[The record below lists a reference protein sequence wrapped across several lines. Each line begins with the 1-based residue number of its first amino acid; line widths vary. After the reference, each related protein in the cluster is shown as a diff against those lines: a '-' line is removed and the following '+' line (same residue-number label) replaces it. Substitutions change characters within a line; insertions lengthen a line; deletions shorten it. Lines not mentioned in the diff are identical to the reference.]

1 MNLITGI
8 VICKNEEQ
16 NIEDAIRSILW
27 CDEVI
32 VVDAFSTDKT
42 VEIISRHK
50 VTLYQ
55 NEWKGFADQRRFI
68 LSKVKTDWVFSID
81 ADERCTTELELEI
94 RQKISQKEINGEG
107 FLIPRKSF
115 FLNKWIKH
123 GGWYPNYQMRLFKK
137 SAADITDRQ
146 VHESYMVNGLTGKL
160 KNEILHYTVTSLSEY
175 VIRIN
180 NYSDLSAVEKM
191 NKKKIGFF
199 DILIL
204 PRIAFFKQFIIK
216 GNFLDGTE
224 GLMVSK
230 FHMITKLLN
239 YMKIRELQS
248 KNEEECLPQSLKDSK
263 I

>member
-8 VICKNEEQ
+8 IICKNEED
-16 NIEDAIRSILW
+16 NIEDAIKSILW

-42 VEIISRHK
+42 VDIIKKHS
-50 VTLYQ
+50 VILFQ
-55 NEWKGFADQRRFI
+55 NEWKGFADQRRFV
-68 LSKVKTDWVFSID
+68 LSKVNTEWAFSID
-81 ADERCTTELELEI
+81 ADERCTGELESEI
-94 RQKISQKEINGEG
+94 RQIISQKDLKENG

-123 GGWYPNYQMRLFKK
+123 GGWYPNYQLRVFRK
-137 SAADITDRQ
+137 SSADVSERQ
-146 VHESYMVNGLTGKL
+146 VHESYTVKGLTGKL
-160 KNEILHYTVTSLSEY
+160 KNDLLHYTVTSLSEF
-175 VIRIN
+175 VTRIN
-180 NYSDLSAVEKM
+180 KYSDLSAAEKID
-191 NKKKIGFF
+191 KKKIGFF

-248 KNEEECLPQSLKDSK
+248 KTDKKNTK
-263 I
+263 

>member
-8 VICKNEEQ
+8 IICKNEED
-16 NIEDAIRSILW
+16 NIEDAIKSILW

-42 VEIISRHK
+42 VDIIKKHS
-50 VTLYQ
+50 VILFQ
-55 NEWKGFADQRRFI
+55 NEWKGFADQRRFV
-68 LSKVKTDWVFSID
+68 LSKVNTEWAFSID
-81 ADERCTTELELEI
+81 ADERCTGELESEI
-94 RQKISQKEINGEG
+94 RQIISQKDLKENG

-123 GGWYPNYQMRLFKK
+123 GGWYPNYQLRVFRK
-137 SAADITDRQ
+137 SSADVSDRQ
-146 VHESYMVNGLTGKL
+146 VHESYTVKGLTGKL
-160 KNEILHYTVTSLSEY
+160 KNDLLHYTVTSLSEF
-175 VIRIN
+175 VTRIN
-180 NYSDLSAVEKM
+180 KYSDLSAAEKM
-191 NKKKIGFF
+191 DKKKIGFF

-204 PRIAFFKQFIIK
+204 PRIAFLKQFIIK

-248 KNEEECLPQSLKDSK
+248 KTDKKNTK
-263 I
+263 

>member
-8 VICKNEEQ
+8 IICKNEED
-16 NIEDAIRSILW
+16 NIEDAIKSILW

-42 VEIISRHK
+42 VDIIKKHSVK
-50 VTLYQ
+50 LFQ
-55 NEWKGFADQRRFI
+55 NEWKGFADQRRFV
-68 LSKVKTDWVFSID
+68 LSKVNTEWAFSID
-81 ADERCTTELELEI
+81 ADERCTGELESEI
-94 RQKISQKEINGEG
+94 RQIISQKDLKENG

-123 GGWYPNYQMRLFKK
+123 GGWYPNYQLRVFRK
-137 SAADITDRQ
+137 SSADVSDRQ
-146 VHESYMVNGLTGKL
+146 VHESYTVKGLTGKL
-160 KNEILHYTVTSLSEY
+160 KNDLLHYTVTSLSEF
-175 VIRIN
+175 VTRIN
-180 NYSDLSAVEKM
+180 KYSDLSAAEKM
-191 NKKKIGFF
+191 DKKKIGFF

-204 PRIAFFKQFIIK
+204 PRIAFLKQFIIK

-248 KNEEECLPQSLKDSK
+248 KTDKKNTK
-263 I
+263 

>member
-8 VICKNEEQ
+8 IICKNEED
-16 NIEDAIRSILW
+16 NIEDAIKSILW

-42 VEIISRHK
+42 VDIIKKHS
-50 VTLYQ
+50 VILFQ
-55 NEWKGFADQRRFI
+55 NEWKGFADQRRFV
-68 LSKVKTDWVFSID
+68 LSKVNTEWAFSID
-81 ADERCTTELELEI
+81 ADERCTGELESEI
-94 RQKISQKEINGEG
+94 RQIISQKDLKENG

-123 GGWYPNYQMRLFKK
+123 GGWYPNYQLRVFRK
-137 SAADITDRQ
+137 SSADVSDRQ
-146 VHESYMVNGLTGKL
+146 VHESYTVKGLTGKL
-160 KNEILHYTVTSLSEY
+160 KNDLLHYTVTSLSEF
-175 VIRIN
+175 VTRIN
-180 NYSDLSAVEKM
+180 KYSDLSAAEKID
-191 NKKKIGFF
+191 KKKIGFF
-199 DILIL
+199 DILVL
-204 PRIAFFKQFIIK
+204 PRIAFLKQFIIK

-248 KNEEECLPQSLKDSK
+248 KTDKKNTK
-263 I
+263 

>member
-8 VICKNEEQ
+8 IICKNEED
-16 NIEDAIRSILW
+16 NIEDAIKSILW

-42 VEIISRHK
+42 VDIIKKHS
-50 VTLYQ
+50 VILFQ
-55 NEWKGFADQRRFI
+55 NEWKGFADQRRFV
-68 LSKVKTDWVFSID
+68 LSKVNTEWAFSID
-81 ADERCTTELELEI
+81 ADERCTGELESEI
-94 RQKISQKEINGEG
+94 RQIISQKDLKENG
-107 FLIPRKSF
+107 FLVPRKSF

-123 GGWYPNYQMRLFKK
+123 GGWYPNYQLRVFRK
-137 SAADITDRQ
+137 SSADVSDRQ
-146 VHESYMVNGLTGKL
+146 VHESYTVKGLTGNL
-160 KNEILHYTVTSLSEY
+160 KNDLLHYTVTSLSEF
-175 VIRIN
+175 VTRIN
-180 NYSDLSAVEKM
+180 KYSDLSAAEKM
-191 NKKKIGFF
+191 DKKKIGFF

-204 PRIAFFKQFIIK
+204 PRIAFLKQFIIK

-248 KNEEECLPQSLKDSK
+248 KTDKKNTK
-263 I
+263 

>member
-8 VICKNEEQ
+8 IICKNEED
-16 NIEDAIRSILW
+16 NIEDAIKSILW

-42 VEIISRHK
+42 VDIIKKHS
-50 VTLYQ
+50 VILFQ
-55 NEWKGFADQRRFI
+55 NEWKGFADQRRFV
-68 LSKVKTDWVFSID
+68 LSKVNTEWAFSID
-81 ADERCTTELELEI
+81 ADERCTGELESEI
-94 RQKISQKEINGEG
+94 RQIISQKDLKENG

-123 GGWYPNYQMRLFKK
+123 GGWYPNYQLRVFRK
-137 SAADITDRQ
+137 SSADVSDRQ
-146 VHESYMVNGLTGKL
+146 VHESYTVKGLTGNL
-160 KNEILHYTVTSLSEY
+160 KNDLLHYTVTSLSEF
-175 VIRIN
+175 VTRIN
-180 NYSDLSAVEKM
+180 KYSDLSAAEKM
-191 NKKKIGFF
+191 DKKKIGFF

-248 KNEEECLPQSLKDSK
+248 KTDKKNTK
-263 I
+263 

>member
-8 VICKNEEQ
+8 IICKNEED
-16 NIEDAIRSILW
+16 NIEDAIKSILW

-42 VEIISRHK
+42 VDIIKKHSVK
-50 VTLYQ
+50 LFQ
-55 NEWKGFADQRRFI
+55 NEWKGFADQRRFV
-68 LSKVKTDWVFSID
+68 LSKVNTEWAFSID
-81 ADERCTTELELEI
+81 ADERCTGELESEI
-94 RQKISQKEINGEG
+94 RQIISQKDLKENG

-123 GGWYPNYQMRLFKK
+123 GGWYPNYQLRVFRK
-137 SAADITDRQ
+137 SSADVSDRQ
-146 VHESYMVNGLTGKL
+146 VHESYTVKGLTGKL
-160 KNEILHYTVTSLSEY
+160 KNDLLHYTVTSLSEF
-175 VIRIN
+175 VTRIN
-180 NYSDLSAVEKM
+180 KYSDLSAAEKM
-191 NKKKIGFF
+191 DKKKIGFF

-248 KNEEECLPQSLKDSK
+248 KTDKKNTK
-263 I
+263 

>member
-8 VICKNEEQ
+8 IICKNEED
-16 NIEDAIRSILW
+16 NIEDAIKSILW

-42 VEIISRHK
+42 VDIIKKHSVK
-50 VTLYQ
+50 LFQ
-55 NEWKGFADQRRFI
+55 NEWKGFADQRRFV
-68 LSKVKTDWVFSID
+68 LSKVNTEWAFSID
-81 ADERCTTELELEI
+81 ADERCTGELESEI
-94 RQKISQKEINGEG
+94 RQIISQKDLKENG

-123 GGWYPNYQMRLFKK
+123 GGWYPNYQLRVFRK
-137 SAADITDRQ
+137 SSADVSDRQ
-146 VHESYMVNGLTGKL
+146 VHESYTVKGLTGKL
-160 KNEILHYTVTSLSEY
+160 KNDLLHYTVTSLSEF
-175 VIRIN
+175 VTRIN
-180 NYSDLSAVEKM
+180 KYSDLSAAEKM

-204 PRIAFFKQFIIK
+204 PRIAFLKQFIIK

-248 KNEEECLPQSLKDSK
+248 KTDKKNTK
-263 I
+263 